1 MSIKINVFEFEEVY
15 LRKGLEDSF
24 KEIEELKYIC
34 KDFEK

>member
-15 LRKGLEDSF
+15 LRKELEDSF
-24 KEIEELKYIC
+24 KEFEELKYIC

>member
-15 LRKGLEDSF
+15 LRKELEDSF

-34 KDFEK
+34 KDLEK